1 MDAYGEYDDEST
13 PPVRE
18 AECVDVVTGAWDAIS
33 ADTNCTL
40 GWYCCRRGR
49 KAPYLRWDGMPRFD
63 ITSGRFYFLDKVEA
77 FDLASGTWCQLPPL
91 LKPGMRPG
99 L

>member
-18 AECVDVVTGAWDAIS
+18 AECVDVVTGAWDAIPPMLT
-33 ADTNCTL
+33 ARWGGTAAGVGGKLLICGGTE
-40 GWYCCRRGR
+40 CRE
-49 KAPYLRWDGMPRFD
+49 FD